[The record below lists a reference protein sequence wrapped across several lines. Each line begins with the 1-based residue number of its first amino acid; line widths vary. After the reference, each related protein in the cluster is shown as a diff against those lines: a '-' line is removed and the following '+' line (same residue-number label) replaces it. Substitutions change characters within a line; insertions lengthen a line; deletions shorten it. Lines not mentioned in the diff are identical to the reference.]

1 MTTSTAP
8 AYGIDVPDWS
18 EEDPASL
25 EAWFGNYSFFDH
37 YRKVILSNCME
48 LERAKAAGEKIT
60 ETRLDS
66 LARLHPNYLQFL
78 ADSLQGR
85 TARERNVRESLRNGA

>member
-1 MTTSTAP
+1 MTTNTVP

-60 ETRLDS
+60 EARLEA
-66 LARLHPNYLQFL
+66 LARLHPNYITFL
-78 ADSLQGR
+78 ADALGGR
-85 TARERNVRESLRNGA
+85 IARERNVRDSLRNGA